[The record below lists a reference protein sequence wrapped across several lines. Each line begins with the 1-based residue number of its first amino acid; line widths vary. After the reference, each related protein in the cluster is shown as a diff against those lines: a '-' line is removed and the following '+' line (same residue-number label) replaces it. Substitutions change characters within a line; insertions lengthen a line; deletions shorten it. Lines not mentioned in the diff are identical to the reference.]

1 MTISFQLDLDPVAR
15 LANVHAPSDPGDR
28 NRVTNGVHRDITF
41 RVGGAPVQPIHFRDP
56 CRQRFQVQSF
66 DGEQLSRHGAKMLLI
81 SGVHL
86 VAPLARLKV
95 EILPAG
101 EGTARQKVVFDE

>member
-1 MTISFQLDLDPVAR
+1 
-15 LANVHAPSDPGDR
+15 
-28 NRVTNGVHRDITF
+28 
-41 RVGGAPVQPIHFRDP
+41 
-56 CRQRFQVQSF
+56 VQSF
-66 DGEQLSRHGAKMLLI
+66 DREQLSRHGAKMLLI